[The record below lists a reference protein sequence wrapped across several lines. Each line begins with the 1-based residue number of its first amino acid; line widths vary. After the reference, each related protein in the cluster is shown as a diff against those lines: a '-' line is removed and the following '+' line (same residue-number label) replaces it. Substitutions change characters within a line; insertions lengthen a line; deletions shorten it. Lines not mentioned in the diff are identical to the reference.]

1 MAKKTTKP
9 PVRPDSDPV
18 DETRRAIHDL
28 LAYIPIATYFVYWDR
43 KQKIRRFFQVTALWI
58 LSVSLLRL
66 VAEAAAEFGGPT
78 VGAALTKLLAL
89 ERPYQV
95 AVSCVFAAAV
105 TYLLFHQFA
114 ERKHA
119 VSEYVLAEKVWAFM
133 ERRAVEGST
142 TEVVEH
148 ALHDFV
154 DVFARFGIMHVS
166 VFREHG
172 GTLTIRKDEVF
183 PREEDESYYVSL
195 PVKEGV
201 AGRVFDDLRP
211 RYVPRLRFPVVPI
224 SFPHATIFEVSQN
237 NGELEMTNPRIDVN
251 AFQHPGADPQFKSF
265 LSVPL
270 RCLPRHAG
278 DLGCVGV
285 LNFDFDRTDPLD
297 RSDIKAAVFLGRLLG
312 EELVRLQ
319 RAPATS
325 TP

>member
-1 MAKKTTKP
+1 
-9 PVRPDSDPV
+9 V
-18 DETRRAIHDL
+18 
-28 LAYIPIATYFVYWDR
+28 LAYIPIAAYFVYWDR

-58 LSVSLLRL
+58 LSASLLRL
-66 VAEAAAEFGGPT
+66 FAEAAAEFGGPT
-78 VGAALTKLLAL
+78 VGAALSKLMAVT
-89 ERPYQV
+89 RPHQV
-95 AVSCVFAAAV
+95 ALSCVFAAAIA
-105 TYLLFHQFA
+105 YLLFHQFA

-133 ERRAVEGST
+133 ERRAEERSADA
-142 TEVVEH
+142 VVED

-172 GTLTIRKDEVF
+172 GTLTISKNEVF
-183 PREEDESYYVSL
+183 PREEDESYFVSL

-211 RYVPRLRFPVVPI
+211 RYVPRLRFPIVPI
-224 SFPHATIFEVSQN
+224 SFPHATIFEVSKN
-237 NGELEMTNPRIDVN
+237 KGELEMTNPRIDVN
-251 AFQHPGADPQFKSF
+251 VFQHPAADPQFKSF

-319 RAPATS
+319 RVS
-325 TP
+325 TLPSP